1 MFDHAAFDE
10 HEHVHH
16 ATDSATGLRC
26 IIAIHSTRLGPAAG
40 GCRMW
45 SYANPGAALTDVL
58 RLARGMSYKNAM
70 AGLPLG
76 GGKAVILGDPAR
88 HKSPAL
94 FAAFGRVVE
103 TLGGR
108 YITAEDVGVTEAD
121 MSAIATT
128 TRHVAGLPR
137 ASGAGREQ
145 TAGGDPSPK
154 TARGILAGIQA
165 ALAHATGSDAL
176 SGRHVAVQGLGGVG
190 GNLARLL
197 HAAGARLTL
206 ADLNGERAQRLAAE
220 LDAQVVDGEQILR
233 IEADVF
239 APCALGGV
247 LNDDSIPAL
256 GAPIVAGGANN
267 QLLEDRHGE
276 ALAERGVLYAP
287 DYVINAGGIIN
298 VCGEYLGQWTEAE
311 VDRRVAAIGDTLG
324 EIFREA
330 KRSGRPT
337 HRVADAMA
345 RQRIGL
351 EV

>member
-1 MFDHAAFDE
+1 MPADILSH
-10 HEHVHH
+10 HEKLASPVREPGGVHRARFVVERLLFGQRRKR
-16 ATDSATGLRC
+16 ATDR
-26 IIAIHSTRLGPAAG
+26 R
-40 GCRMW
+40 RR
-45 SYANPGAALTDVL
+45 N
-58 RLARGMSYKNAM
+58 R
-70 AGLPLG
+70 
-76 GGKAVILGDPAR
+76 PAR
-88 HKSPAL
+88 AQCL
-94 FAAFGRVVE
+94 
-103 TLGGR
+103 
-108 YITAEDVGVTEAD
+108 
-121 MSAIATT
+121 
-128 TRHVAGLPR
+128 
-137 ASGAGREQ
+137 
-145 TAGGDPSPK
+145 
-154 TARGILAGIQA
+154 
-165 ALAHATGSDAL
+165 
-176 SGRHVAVQGLGGVG
+176 
-190 GNLARLL
+190 
-197 HAAGARLTL
+197 
-206 ADLNGERAQRLAAE
+206 ERAQRLAAE